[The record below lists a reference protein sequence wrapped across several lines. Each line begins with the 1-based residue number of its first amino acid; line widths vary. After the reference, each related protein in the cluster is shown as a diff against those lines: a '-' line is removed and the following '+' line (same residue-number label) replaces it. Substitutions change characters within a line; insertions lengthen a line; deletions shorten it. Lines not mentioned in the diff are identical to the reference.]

1 MRCTELA
8 TAKGGVLR
16 LFEYWI
22 VLDGFGFTGSWVG
35 LDLDVRLITG
45 IGLDGSVSF
54 VGLQLDTL

>member
-8 TAKGGVLR
+8 TTEEEVYSGL
-16 LFEYWI
+16 WI

-54 VGLQLDTL
+54 VGL